1 MRVRLV
7 EPERRV
13 CRLERGE
20 AKRLP
25 RVGGPLGF
33 YIACPSCGRLNIV
46 LAEGQLVSESGG
58 ELHGL
63 APGFECESPM
73 CAKHVHVKD
82 GEFVVTD
89 VHA

>member
-33 YIACPSCGRLNIV
+33 YIACPS
-46 LAEGQLVSESGG
+46 GG